1 MATPKNQTS
10 TTKREDPR
18 AKLREARK
26 RRLRLIAGDRPTSV
40 KVFAANET
48 LREVLRHPSGGLRF
62 RDDISQGV
70 EWPNDS
76 FTARRIADGS
86 VRTDGPG
93 SGDAPPDDETLNARQ
108 QAQARKPEGE
118 GKEPPTPPKSSHQR
132 HESQQPGENE
142 SQQLDENQSPQPDAA
157 A

>member
-1 MATPKNQTS
+1 MAAPKNQSS

-26 RRLRLIAGDRPTSV
+26 RRLRLIAGDRPAAI

-48 LREVLRHPSGGLRF
+48 MREVLRHPSNGIRF
-62 RDDISQGV
+62 RDDIGQAV

-108 QAQARKPEGE
+108 QAEARKPKKDEE
-118 GKEPPTPPKSSHQR
+118 ESPAHPESRHQG
-132 HESQQPGENE
+132 HE
-142 SQQLDENQSPQPDAA
+142 SPQPDDAA
-157 A
+157 